1 MSQSNPSPTTAD
13 ARADVPAVS
22 VVIPAYNVA
31 PFIRETIDSILA
43 QSFRDY
49 EIILVNDGSPDTTEL
64 EHALEPYRE
73 HVRYLKQENSGAAAA
88 RNAGLKV
95 ARGTYVAFLD
105 ADDYWMENYLEEQM
119 AFIRQADRYDLV
131 YADALLFGDSSEL
144 AGRTYMEIA
153 PSHGEVTFEKLVR
166 DECNIITSGVVARR
180 RVLHD
185 VGLFDESLR
194 RAQDYDLWLRLA
206 KAGARLGYQRKVL
219 LRYRIHSDSL
229 SGDAIRQIERHLTVL
244 NKTARRDDLTPSEK
258 TAVEGAIAHL
268 EAHLKLER
276 GKLRLADGDF
286 AAAAIEIKDANRWQ
300 RSWRLRLV
308 LLWLRIA
315 PRSLQRV
322 YKLRMI

>member
-1 MSQSNPSPTTAD
+1 MSQSSLLPTNAATRAD
-13 ARADVPAVS
+13 APAVS

-43 QSFRDY
+43 QSFKDY

-64 EHALEPYRE
+64 ERALEPYLGR
-73 HVRYLKQENSGAAAA
+73 VRYLKQENSGAAAA
-88 RNAGLKV
+88 RNAGLRV
-95 ARGTYVAFLD
+95 ARGTYIAFLD
-105 ADDYWMENYLEEQM
+105 ADDYWMENYLEEQI
-119 AFIRQADRYDLV
+119 AFIRQADHYDLV
-131 YADALLFGDSSEL
+131 YADALLFGDSAL
-144 AGRTYMEIA
+144 HGRTYMEIA

-166 DECNIITSGVVARR
+166 DECNVITSGVVARR
-180 RVLHD
+180 QVLLD
-185 VGLFDESLR
+185 VGLFDEELR

-244 NKTARRDDLTPSEK
+244 SKTARRNDLTESEK
-258 TAVEGAIAHL
+258 QVLEGAIARL

-286 AAAAIEIKDANRWQ
+286 AAAATEIKDANMWQ

-308 LLWLRIA
+308 LVWLRIA

>member
-1 MSQSNPSPTTAD
+1 MAQSSPSQTTA
-13 ARADVPAVS
+13 ALLSNTPAVS

-43 QSFRDY
+43 QSFKDY

-64 EHALEPYRE
+64 ERALEPYGER
-73 HVRYLKQENSGAAAA
+73 VRYLKQENRGAAAA
-88 RNAGLKV
+88 RNAGLRV
-95 ARGTYVAFLD
+95 ARGTYIAFLD

-119 AFIRQADRYDLV
+119 VLIRQADHFDLV
-131 YADALLFGDSSEL
+131 YADALLFGDSEL
-144 AGRTYMEIA
+144 HGRTYMEIA

-166 DECNIITSGVVARR
+166 DECNVITSGVLARR
-180 RVLHD
+180 QVLLD
-185 VGLFDESLR
+185 VGLFDEELR

-206 KAGARLGYQRKVL
+206 KSGARLGYQRKVL

-244 NKTARRDDLTPSEK
+244 NKTARRLDLTSREK
-258 TAVEGAIAHL
+258 RAVEGAIARL

-286 AAAAIEIKDANRWQ
+286 AAAAVEIKDANRWQ

-308 LLWLRIA
+308 LVWLRLA